1 MRHFESLRAVVVV
14 AGLLIAAPAFAQQT
28 PAKSPQGASKNAEK
42 PLFVA
47 KKDTQISWNELRD
60 KYGWNG
66 RPTMPMLETRG
77 QTTTGGWDEKTGLF
91 MTKGRFA
98 LDNLEIDGEI
108 GQGPKGVLFKQG
120 TKILG
125 RR

>member
-1 MRHFESLRAVVVV
+1 MLHFESLRAVVVV

-28 PAKSPQGASKNAEK
+28 PAKSPQGSSKSAEK

-66 RPTMPMLETRG
+66 RSTMPMLTARETI
-77 QTTTGGWDEKTGLF
+77 TGGMDDKSGLY

-108 GQGPKGVLFKQG
+108 GQGPNGVLFKQG

-125 RR
+125 VR

>member
-1 MRHFESLRAVVVV
+1 MLHIESLRAVAV
-14 AGLLIAAPAFAQQT
+14 AVGLLIAAPVFAQQM
-28 PAKSPQGASKNAEK
+28 PSKSPQGASKSTEQ

-47 KKDTQISWNELRD
+47 KKDAQISWDELRD
-60 KYGWNG
+60 QYGWNG
-66 RPTMPMLETRG
+66 RPTMPMLTARETI
-77 QTTTGGWDEKTGLF
+77 TGGMDEKSGLY

-120 TKILG
+120 TRILG

>member
-1 MRHFESLRAVVVV
+1 MMRV
-14 AGLLIAAPAFAQQT
+14 AAIRPIVWPLVLLIGFLLCGPVIAQD
-28 PAKSPQGASKNAEK
+28 K

-66 RPTMPMLETRG
+66 RPTMPMLEARG
-77 QTTTGGWDEKTGLF
+77 RTTGGWNEKTGLF

-120 TKILG
+120 TKILS